1 MSAAT
6 NGQKKRFIG
15 DRKCPVCGGC
25 ESDDRGTGKRCAGF
39 IAGRIV
45 FCTREEY
52 GSGCLRRDT
61 TSPETWEH
69 QLHGPCPCG
78 TEHNPAL
85 KDGKIDRVYKY
96 HDQIGKVIF
105 EVVRFKN
112 PKDFRQRQPDPRRGE
127 TWSIKGITTVLYHL
141 PLLLSADPAKPV
153 WIVEGEKD
161 VENLEVAGRLATCNP
176 MGAGKW
182 QDRYSETLRG
192 RHCLIIP
199 DNDEPG
205 RQHARQVAQSLHGKA
220 ASVKIVELPGLPD
233 KGDVSDYLAN
243 GGTVDQL
250 DQLARA
256 APDWTPPTSASN
268 DAQIVTA
275 AGRDKPREPRE
286 SQGQILLKL
295 AAPVV
300 LWHTPEQRGYASLP
314 VNGRSEH
321 HEVRSTGMRRWLTRA
336 YYLACGKP
344 PSAEAMQGAI
354 GVLEAQAVFDGPEH
368 PVYVRCAERNG
379 TLYLDLC
386 DADWRVV
393 VINADG
399 WRVVSDAPVQ
409 FRRPAGLLALPEPRR
424 GGTLDLLRKHVTVN
438 GDGFTLLVMWL
449 VAALYAKGPYPILAL
464 TGEQGSAKSTLA
476 RLARMLTDPNVS
488 PVRCEPRDAR
498 DLMISATN
506 GWVVALDNISSI
518 PPWLSDVLCRLA
530 TGGGFAT
537 RTLYTNEE
545 ETFLDAQRPVILNG
559 IVDYVTRGD
568 LIDRCLFLHL
578 PTIPESERKPERKF
592 WVTFEGDYPF
602 ILGALLDAF
611 SGALRVLPTIRPAF
625 LPRMADF
632 AVWGQA
638 ACVALGWDAND
649 FVAAYAANRRHAHE
663 TILDDSPVAGPIR
676 QLVKQI
682 KLWTGTPTELLGELA
697 ALAGEKVV
705 ATLRWPKSPRSL
717 TGTLRRLAPTLR
729 HVGIESEYVPH
740 TRKGGQWT
748 LAEKGGDNPSPASH
762 ASPLPDFQ
770 GQVVTDR
777 NGQASPTAASVTDP
791 SPILPGRTLGRDACD
806 GRDGR
811 IPTLS
816 GSHESE
822 WEEGDV

>member
-45 FCTREEY
+45 FCTREEH

-69 QLHGPCPCG
+69 RLHGPCPCG

-85 KDGKIDRVYKY
+85 KDGKIDRIYKY

-112 PKDFRQRQPDPRRGE
+112 PKDFRQRQPNPRRGE
-127 TWSIKGITTVLYHL
+127 TWSIKGIKTVLYHL
-141 PLLLSADPAKPV
+141 PLLLSADPAEPV

-161 VENLEVAGRLATCNP
+161 VENLEVAGRLVTCNP

-182 QDRYSETLRG
+182 QDSYSETLRG
-192 RHCLIIP
+192 RHCLIVP

-233 KGDVSDYLAN
+233 KGDTSDFLAK

-256 APDWTPPTSASN
+256 APDWTPATSVSN
-268 DAQIVTA
+268 DAQTASA
-275 AGRDKPREPRE
+275 AGRDKLREPRE
-286 SQGQILLKL
+286 SQGQVLMRL
-295 AAPVV
+295 AAPFV
-300 LWHTPEQRGYASLP
+300 LWRTPEQRGYATLP

-321 HEVRSTGMRRWLTRA
+321 HEVRSTGVRRWLTRA
-336 YYLACGKP
+336 YYLVCGKP

-368 PVYVRCAERNG
+368 PVYVRCAERDG
-379 TLYLDLC
+379 SLYLDLC
-386 DADWRVV
+386 DTDWHVV
-393 VINADG
+393 VIDADG
-399 WRVVSDAPVQ
+399 WRVVSDAPVR

-424 GGTLDLLRKHVTVN
+424 GGTLGLLHKHVTVK
-438 GDGFTLLVMWL
+438 GDDFTLLVMWL
-449 VAALYAKGPYPILAL
+449 VAALRAKGPYPILAL
-464 TGEQGSAKSTLA
+464 TGEQGSAKCTLA
-476 RLARMLTDPNVS
+476 RLARILADPNVS
-488 PVRCEPRDAR
+488 PVRCEPREPR

-578 PTIPESERKPERKF
+578 PTIPESERKSEREF
-592 WVTFEGDYPF
+592 WAAFEGDYPF
-602 ILGALLDAF
+602 ILGALLDAL
-611 SGALRVLPTIRPAF
+611 SGALRVLPKIRPAS

-638 ACVALGWDAND
+638 ACAALGWDAND
-649 FVAAYAANRRHAHE
+649 FAAAYAANRRNAHE
-663 TILDDSPVAGPIR
+663 TILDDSPVAGPVR
-676 QLVKQI
+676 QLVKQS
-682 KLWTGTPTELLGELA
+682 KVWTGTPTELLGELA

-705 ATLRWPKSPRSL
+705 ATPRWPKSPRSL

-729 HVGIESEYVPH
+729 HAGIESGYVPH

-748 LAEKGGDNPSPASH
+748 LAEKEGDDPSPVSH
-762 ASPLPDFQ
+762 ASPQPDFQ

-791 SPILPGRTLGRDACD
+791 SPTLPGKTLGRDACD
-806 GRDGR
+806 GRDGE

-816 GSHESE
+816 GSFDSE